1 VRVERCNVK
10 FLCDRCNTRYS
21 IGDERVRGKILKV
34 RCKNCANVITVREG
48 MAGPDEAHLPER
60 RNRPTTAAPPTM
72 VPSSGAAGALA
83 SAFAAQ
89 MTAPPPPVLEAEW
102 YVSIDGEQH
111 GPYSLADAQRWVGDK
126 PASAELY
133 CWSEGFDD
141 WLLVDKVSQFRN
153 LRSKSTV
160 SRPVAQPASPVA
172 SESESEPKPL
182 FAATMAALESG
193 TLMGQGLGLRLIPQP
208 SKSGD
213 AVKANGTGSA
223 AVPAAGAAVPRSA
236 PRLTNLGIATPKPT
250 PTAESDVNGDSAG
263 LSGDELDFGEV
274 SRVVKLAD
282 IAKSANAQ
290 SRKTA
295 RAQALSPRATGAAP
309 RLDLEAP
316 VAAEPGAVAAVGEGE
331 ATPGENFVGA
341 PAVARAHRRGLFML
355 VGVAALLLI
364 GVAVAVV
371 LIVNRHDDDALGG
384 GLGQTKTI
392 DTSRPEE
399 IVLNHMLSRDA
410 GVPATVNRQ
419 PVHRITTPRPNVG
432 PADETPGIGSKLS
445 SDEIQEMASK
455 NASGTQRCYMRAQRG
470 AQGIEIADL
479 KRLTVTLSVN
489 KTGAIDDVQLSDHAA
504 DSLGTCL
511 TGMIKRWKFRE
522 SPGGLYRIV
531 LAFAN

>member
-1 VRVERCNVK
+1 VK
-10 FLCDRCNTRYS
+10 FHCDRCKTKYS

-34 RCKNCANVITVREG
+34 RCKNCGNVITVREG
-48 MAGPDEAHLPER
+48 MTAGDDPPAPER
-60 RNRPTTAAPPTM
+60 RGRPTTAAPATM
-72 VPSSGAAGALA
+72 VPTSGAAGALA

-111 GPYSLADAQRWVGDK
+111 GPYSLADAQRWVSEK

-141 WLLVDKVSQFRN
+141 WLLVEKVSQFRN
-153 LRSKSTV
+153 LRNKTIAV
-160 SRPVAQPASPVA
+160 RPVAQPAVA
-172 SESESEPKPL
+172 VAPAPEGEPKPL

-208 SKSGD
+208 AKSGD
-213 AVKANGTGSA
+213 AVKATGTGSA
-223 AVPAAGAAVPRSA
+223 AVPTDGAANSRSPR
-236 PRLTNLGIATPKPT
+236 PTNLGIASPK
-250 PTAESDVNGDSAG
+250 ASSVDASDVNGAAES

-282 IAKSANAQ
+282 IAKAASPQA
-290 SRKTA
+290 RKTV

-309 RLDLEAP
+309 KLDPGALNG
-316 VAAEPGAVAAVGEGE
+316 AEPASNADPAVSEAA
-331 ATPGENFVGA
+331 PGENMVGA
-341 PAVARAHRRGLFML
+341 PAVARAHRRGLIML
-355 VGVAALLLI
+355 VGVAAMLLI

-371 LIVNRHDDDALGG
+371 FIVNRPDDDPSTG
-384 GLGQTKTI
+384 GLTQTKTI

-399 IVLNHMLSRDA
+399 IVRLSMMPRDTTGA
-410 GVPATVNRQ
+410 PTTSRPPAQ
-419 PVHRITTPRPNVG
+419 RIAVPRPSVG
-432 PADETPGIGSKLS
+432 PADETPGTGSKLS

-479 KRLTVTLSVN
+479 KRLTVTISVN
-489 KTGAIDDVQLSDHAA
+489 KSGAIDDVQLSEHGA
-504 DSLGTCL
+504 DSLGACL

-522 SPGGLYRIV
+522 SPGGMYRIV